1 MKVRTAVIPVAG
13 LGTRFLPATKAVP
26 KEMIPIIDK
35 PTIQY
40 IVEEALA
47 SGIEHIVFITAR
59 NKAAI
64 ENHFDRHPELEGHLS
79 EKGKQDELD
88 ALSELMQRA
97 RFSYVRQDAPRGLG
111 HAIHCAHHLIGETE
125 PFAVL
130 LGDDVIVG
138 EEPALGQMIHQYD
151 QLGAPVVALQ
161 EVPQADVNKY
171 GIVSG
176 TMETDRLIR
185 IDGLVEKPD
194 PSEAPSRFAII
205 GRYILDG
212 RVFGYI
218 SGTGTGAGGE
228 IQLTDALTRY
238 QEMYG
243 YCFSGVRYDAGNK
256 LDFLRATVEIALRR
270 SEFSEPFRAY
280 LKSLD
285 L

>member
-64 ENHFDRHPELEGHLS
+64 ENHFDRHPELEDHLS
-79 EKGKQDELD
+79 EKGKACELDELSD
-88 ALSELMQRA
+88 LMRRA

-111 HAIHCAHHLIGETE
+111 HAIFCAHHLIGETE

-151 QLGAPVVALQ
+151 QLSAPVVALQ
-161 EVPQADVNKY
+161 EVPQTDVNKY

-176 TMETDRLIR
+176 TMKTESLMKV
-185 IDGLVEKPD
+185 DGLVEKPD
-194 PSEAPSRFAII
+194 PEEAPSRFAII

-218 SGTGTGAGGE
+218 SETGTGAGGE
-228 IQLTDALTRY
+228 IQLTDALSRY
-238 QEMYG
+238 PEMYG
-243 YCFSGVRYDAGNK
+243 FRFSGVRYDAGNK

-270 SEFSEPFRAY
+270 PEFSEPFRSY